1 MRKPLSGNANAYTPI
16 RTACLA
22 AYCCYAA
29 KKITRSEAA
38 NERQV
43 RLLAPK
49 LTCEP
54 FSPSSA
60 ARPVSVAHLAR
71 SLGPPRTYSTC
82 HSMRMLAIRAP
93 TFGLQVHAFWSSTVV
108 VPGPHKR
115 LPTHQ
120 DCLFGCVFL
129 LFCEENTRPVSNE
142 WTVPGTYLTGLVAT
156 VSGSKR
162 RHA

>member
-1 MRKPLSGNANAYTPI
+1 
-16 RTACLA
+16 
-22 AYCCYAA
+22 
-29 KKITRSEAA
+29 
-38 NERQV
+38 
-43 RLLAPK
+43 
-49 LTCEP
+49 
-54 FSPSSA
+54 
-60 ARPVSVAHLAR
+60 
-71 SLGPPRTYSTC
+71 
-82 HSMRMLAIRAP
+82 MLAIRAP

-156 VSGSKR
+156 VSGFGTAARLETLKR
-162 RHA
+162 IRRFFIQFILVIYNERTRVIWPCCQAQSAALMSVRANIVTYKQQRLAGFFASAAVVEI